1 MLVLLHCGSLL
12 LKPEINTQGPSRL
25 SLSGDVQKQYIRALK
40 GPPNLKNP
48 PEWHGADAYGLHVII
63 MGMHYKNK
71 AVDECVKSK
80 GFAEK

>member
-1 MLVLLHCGSLL
+1 MCLFYSAVDPYAETWNKH
-12 LKPEINTQGPSRL
+12 I
-25 SLSGDVQKQYIRALK
+25 KQYIGALK
-40 GPPNLKNP
+40 GPPNLKTP

-63 MGMHYKNK
+63 KGMHYKNK

>member
-1 MLVLLHCGSLL
+1 M